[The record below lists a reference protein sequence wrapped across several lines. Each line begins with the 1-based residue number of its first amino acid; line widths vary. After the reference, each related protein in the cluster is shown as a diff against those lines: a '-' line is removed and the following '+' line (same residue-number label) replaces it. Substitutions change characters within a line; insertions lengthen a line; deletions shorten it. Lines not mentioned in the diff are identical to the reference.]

1 MADRLTTRITELFGI
16 RYPILL
22 GGMAHVGDARLAAAV
37 SEAGGLGVLGSATME
52 PDQLAA
58 AIDEVRRL
66 TDRPFGAN
74 ISLVV
79 KSSDD
84 EIAVAIERE
93 VPVVVVSGGSPRRH
107 TQRLKDGG
115 VTVAHVVPT
124 ATLAAKAQAAGVD
137 VVVIEG
143 AEAGGHLGH
152 EELPLSALIPLT
164 REAVDVPVVAAG
176 GVVCGRGLAS
186 ALALGA
192 DGVQI
197 GTLFAACE
205 ESPAHRRYKDLV
217 IEAGEYD
224 PVVYGRLEN
233 PARGLRTPAVERLL
247 QLDRSGASPEEIDR
261 ARGLGRARMA
271 LLDGDE
277 REGIF
282 PAGLGAARI
291 AAVRPAAEIVQRII
305 DEYLGV
311 VKELPRD

>member
-1 MADRLTTRITELFGI
+1 MADRLTTRITELLGI

-22 GGMAHVGDARLAAAV
+22 GGMAHVGNARLAAAV

-52 PDQLAA
+52 PEQLAA
-58 AIDEVRRL
+58 AIDEVRSL

-79 KSSDD
+79 KSSDE
-84 EIAVAIERE
+84 EIAVAIERR
-93 VPVVVVSGGSPRRH
+93 VPAVVVSGGSARRH

-115 VTVAHVVPT
+115 VRVLHVTPT
-124 ATLAAKAQAAGVD
+124 AALAEKAQAAGVD
-137 VVVIEG
+137 AVVIEG

-152 EELPLSALIPLT
+152 DELPLSALIPLT
-164 REAVDVPVVAAG
+164 RQIVDVPVVAAG

-197 GTLFAACE
+197 GTLFIACE
-205 ESPAHRRYKDLV
+205 ESPAHQRYKELL
-217 IEAGEYD
+217 IEAGEQD

-233 PARGLRTPAVERLL
+233 PARGLRTTAVQRLL
-247 QLDRSGASPEEIDR
+247 ELDRSGASPEEIDR
-261 ARGLGRARMA
+261 VRGLGRVHLAA
-271 LLDGDE
+271 IGGDE
-277 REGIF
+277 HEGIF
-282 PAGLGAARI
+282 PAGVGAARI
-291 AAVRPAAEIVQRII
+291 DAVRPAAEIVRQMI